1 MRRMIFLL
9 MVSILVVAG
18 CGLPAL
24 PFSPELPSDFPQIP
38 GLPSDLSDLPGVLQD
53 LGLPDLS
60 DILGLPGEDSL
71 PSLNQQP
78 GGIVFRGPSE
88 KRINIGAQIP
98 GTDIVLVHIG
108 EDGAE
113 FEIDGMRS
121 VRTIGDSL
129 DFDGP
134 WPGMEGVDYSLRL
147 RIYRIADDFVRAA
160 GVHQLEILNI
170 QPVRASVELREPVLK
185 FAFSSGVN
193 TNENIDGIT
202 YGYAGQDDRG
212 GRLSGLDGGEY
223 PYRKIGD
230 SIRWEG
236 LLRPD
241 IPAQY
246 SVRMLYYGPESA
258 RVGGVVKLSLPKQ

>member
-1 MRRMIFLL
+1 MYRIF
-9 MVSILVVAG
+9 VSQAIAILFLAG
-18 CGLPAL
+18 CILPDY
-24 PFSPELPSDFPQIP
+24 PFSPELPSDLPQIP
-38 GLPSDLSDLPGVLQD
+38 GLPSELSDLPEILGD

-60 DILGLPGEDSL
+60 EIVGLPDEDSL
-71 PSLNQQP
+71 PSMEHRP

-88 KRINIGAQIP
+88 KRINIGARIP
-98 GTDIVLVHIG
+98 GTDMTLLHIG

-134 WPGMEGVDYSLRL
+134 WPGIEGVDYSLRL
-147 RIYRIADDFVRAA
+147 RIYRISGDYVRAA
-160 GVHQLEILNI
+160 GVHQLGILDV
-170 QPVRASVELREPVLK
+170 QPVQVSVDLREPVLK
-185 FAFSSGVN
+185 FAFSSGVK
-193 TNENIDGIT
+193 TNENIAGIT
-202 YGYAGQDDRG
+202 YGYGGQDDRG
-212 GRLSGLDGGEY
+212 GRLSGLDEGEY

-236 LLRPD
+236 QLRPD

-246 SVRMLYYGPESA
+246 NVRMLYYGPESA